1 MRAHRAQRMLKR
13 MSTNVVIAGGGV
25 AALEALLALSADAGP
40 LVDVTL
46 VADTDTFTYRSLQVG
61 EAFGADAARRYPLA
75 SLARGATFLQRAI
88 RSVAIGER
96 ELLLDDGSR
105 LAYDALLLTTGAR
118 SVPAFDH
125 GVTFTPAA
133 MEEILD
139 DLRAQLAGDVTIVV
153 PRGAAWSLPAYE
165 LALMTAASNRKVT
178 VRVVTHESR
187 PLDIFGD
194 EAASAVLDVLHA
206 AGV

>member
-13 MSTNVVIAGGGV
+13 MSTRVVIAGGGV

-88 RSVAIGER
+88 RSVA
-96 ELLLDDGSR
+96 
-105 LAYDALLLTTGAR
+105 TGAR

-125 GVTFTPAA
+125 GVTFTPAG
-133 MEEILD
+133 MEEVLD
-139 DLRAQLAGDVTIVV
+139 DLRSHLAGGVTIVV
-153 PRGAAWSLPAYE
+153 PRGALWSLPAY
-165 LALMTAASNRKVT
+165 
-178 VRVVTHESR
+178 
-187 PLDIFGD
+187 
-194 EAASAVLDVLHA
+194 
-206 AGV
+206 